1 MNAVSL
7 PHHDRHKR
15 QRHLDKRRQYCARC
29 GAIHCA
35 VVAASLAAAH
45 LLCCC
50 LANGQEPEIR
60 FGTAVPPDV
69 ETIYERGL
77 QWLVKNQDQDGTW
90 HGGENHHGSA
100 SGNSGITGMV
110 VMAFLA
116 SGEDPN
122 FGAYS
127 DSIRRALQALIK
139 GQDTKSGFLPGSM
152 YHHGFAMLALA
163 EAYGVV
169 DEEALWQGSTEDKDR
184 QRSVGEALEL
194 AVRCAVTAQ
203 KNNQWGGWRYA
214 PSATDADTSVSGAV
228 LMGLLAARNAGIR
241 VPDETIDN
249 AIGYFQKM
257 TSSQGAVGYSGGVG
271 GWGGSKN
278 LQAIASLIYA
288 VGRRRNLDEYE
299 AVTSQVTLNLE
310 HEDNGYPEYFRYY
323 MAQALFQGDFESW
336 QRWNMLTIR
345 QLKNLQAEDGHF
357 QSRHGSAYGTA
368 MSMLALALN
377 YRFLPVYE
385 R

>member
-1 MNAVSL
+1 MNAANL
-7 PHHDRHKR
+7 RYHDMHHR
-15 QRHLDKRRQYCARC
+15 QHDLSSVQQNRRQQGSIQR
-29 GAIHCA
+29 G
-35 VVAASLAAAH
+35 VFAASLITA
-45 LLCCC
+45 LLIVTS
-50 LANGQEPEIR
+50 LASGQDPEIR
-60 FGTAVPPDV
+60 FGAAVPPDV
-69 ETIYERGL
+69 EIIYERGL
-77 QWLVKNQDQDGTW
+77 QWLVKNQHQDGTW

-100 SGNSGITGMV
+100 SGNSGITGMA

-122 FGAYS
+122 FGAYA

-184 QRSVGEALEL
+184 QRSPGEALEL

-228 LMGLLAARNAGIR
+228 LMGLLAARNAGIG

-288 VGRRRNLDEYE
+288 VGRRKNLEEYE